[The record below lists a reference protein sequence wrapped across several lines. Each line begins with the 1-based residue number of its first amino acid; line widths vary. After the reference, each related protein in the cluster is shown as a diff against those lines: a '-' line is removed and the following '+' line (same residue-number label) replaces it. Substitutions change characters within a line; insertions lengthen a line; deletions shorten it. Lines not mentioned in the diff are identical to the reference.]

1 MDIIVCIK
9 RVPMTQEVDLE
20 IDPSG
25 KDIKKDALAYVVND
39 WDNYAIEESVLI
51 KEKLG
56 GTITV
61 ITVGDED
68 DEDVLRRAL
77 AMGADKAIRIEPGEL
92 ALDGFIISNILAQVI
107 KGLDYDL
114 VLTGVQ
120 ADDDN
125 FGMIGIMLAE
135 KQGLA
140 HSAVVTG
147 FEAEGSEATINVEL
161 EGGMDEVSK
170 IKLPALLSIQ
180 TGINEPRYVSI
191 MGIRKAGKKELKVV
205 KVEDIGLSDEDLVRQ
220 TIIEEYFLPPETE
233 GAEMI
238 EGDPSAV
245 AEAILRILKEKG
257 VSA

>member
-1 MDIIVCIK
+1 
-9 RVPMTQEVDLE
+9 
-20 IDPSG
+20 
-25 KDIKKDALAYVVND
+25 
-39 WDNYAIEESVLI
+39 
-51 KEKLG
+51 
-56 GTITV
+56 
-61 ITVGDED
+61 
-68 DEDVLRRAL
+68 
-77 AMGADKAIRIEPGEL
+77 
-92 ALDGFIISNILAQVI
+92 
-107 KGLDYDL
+107 
-114 VLTGVQ
+114 
-120 ADDDN
+120 
-125 FGMIGIMLAE
+125 MIGIMLAE
-135 KQGLA
+135 KLGLA

-161 EGGMDEVSK
+161 EGGLDEVSK

-191 MGIRKAGKKELKVV
+191 MGIRKAGKKELNVV